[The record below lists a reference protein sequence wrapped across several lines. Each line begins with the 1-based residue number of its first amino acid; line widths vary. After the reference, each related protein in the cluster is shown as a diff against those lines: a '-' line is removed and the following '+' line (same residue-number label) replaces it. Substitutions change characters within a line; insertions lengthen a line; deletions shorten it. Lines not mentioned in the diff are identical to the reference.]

1 MQGTRVTRTIP
12 AGKVGNQ
19 NPIIVTSERWYSPDL
34 KLNLS
39 VKNTDPMRGTN
50 STTLT
55 NIRRDEPA
63 ASLFEV
69 SSDYT
74 SEGTAEPN
82 DDARPARR
90 PPPAP
95 PQQ

>member
-1 MQGTRVTRTIP
+1 M
-12 AGKVGNQ
+12 GNQ

-74 SEGTAEPN
+74 VKEPPN
-82 DDARPARR
+82 RMMMRGQRVD